1 MERIRLILIFLLL
14 AGTARA
20 ATINATSASQSAVS
34 AAITNAAPGDTVL
47 LPANQA
53 ATWTVMAT
61 SPGGINFTKNITL
74 DLNNCTIT
82 RNFPTVGGPLI
93 KATSSGGAC
102 RITRGRFTGG
112 TNFTATDSTQ
122 YDARYVRA
130 NTQSGGSIRVDHC
143 TFMESGSV
151 SLDTQHQGGQFLA
164 DHNTFYAGEPDEI
177 IHNLAYGRN
186 ASGGWDVDVVPG
198 DPSYN
203 AAYFEDNTFIWNSTA
218 AAGANAAI
226 QSYYGARTVFRHNE
240 LHNALIDTH
249 GDNTPHAGRWYE
261 YYEND
266 IYRNVNFSQ
275 PFQLRGG
282 SGVVFNNRLH
292 NQPGAAGAGN
302 IVLWTENAGDPAQCQ
317 IGRGKNA
324 VPGNFSSQASVP
336 LYLWNNTVINEGG
349 GTGGFGISFGTLPN
363 GTPGAIRTPRDYLNN
378 TVKPGYTP
386 TAWPHP
392 LQEGVVST
400 APVLSSI
407 SPTTR
412 IAGTG
417 SFTLT
422 ATGNSFVS
430 GAVVRWNGGSRTTSF
445 VSATSLMATINAAD
459 VANAGSASV
468 TVQNPNGEISG
479 AQTFTITPVIVPT
492 GTYYVSNS
500 GVDSASQPGTLAAPF
515 ATIGYA
521 VGRMAAGDEI
531 IVRGGTYPQGT
542 GLYITGPSGSNGNPC
557 AIRAYQGETPL
568 LTGSAPTNQT
578 VLAFTGV
585 SWWEIEGLNI
595 TGTNFAIMVR
605 GSSSNLRFLNNNLH
619 DSVGQLVHVK
629 ESSSFITFEG
639 NTMSNG
645 GSLGT
650 QNGEAFYIGTHGSGG
665 TDFTNNVTIRNNTMT
680 NLKHEA
686 VDLKHNTYGC
696 VIEGNTITNCITGS
710 GSTFG
715 KWAIIC
721 NPADAGR
728 PNSNHII
735 RNNTIS
741 GVGDGGLT
749 QAEASG
755 AVDLETGA
763 SVYNNVIYNTDP
775 DGDGIH
781 SWGVEYQ
788 AGDGYPK
795 YFWNNTYTG
804 PTSTAIHTRSGTLS
818 VGNNI
823 GPAASVS
830 TNNLPYTA
838 AYFVAP
844 AATPPDF
851 HLVAGSAP
859 INAGTTPPF
868 TISTDKDG
876 VSRTASPPPDIG
888 AYESTAAITVVDTP
902 VFSIPAGSFFSAQ
915 TVSITCATSGATIRY
930 TIDGTDPTA
939 SSPVYVTPLT
949 FSSTTTL
956 KAKAFKSGSTDSA
969 IASALYEIGT
979 WTTGATWKNVVVP
992 PQTGIVTW
1000 TFRASVNV
1008 AAANAVIGLSPNTST
1023 AVTDLEPILFFNDT
1037 NRIQARNDTTY
1048 TAVNTFPYT
1057 PNTVYEFVVTLDIA
1071 GNTYSATVAQVGQ
1084 TPVVIATNY
1093 LFRGGNGTATELDNL
1108 GMTAVLTGASVSVS
1122 QMSFAGI
1129 PPTAPTLTSATVGTN
1144 GTTLTLAFNE
1154 TTRYGTGG
1162 SGGWT
1167 ISASGGAATLT
1178 PTANPTT
1185 FTISRIIAAGET
1197 GTISYV
1203 QPGNGVESN
1212 SVGNADLASL
1222 SGFAFLNQSAT
1233 DLTAP
1238 TPNPSTFSS
1247 PPNATSSFEIAMTAT
1262 TATDVTAVQYY
1273 FDETSANPGGT
1284 DSGWQSQPTYTD
1296 TGLSPGV
1303 QYTYRVLA
1311 RDAALNQTTP
1321 SDSVDV
1327 TTPIIAGAR
1336 LITPTK
1342 QIGAGFFAP

>member
-14 AGTARA
+14 AGSARA
-20 ATINATSASQSAVS
+20 VDTVNNPTPGDVLT
-34 AAITNAAPGDTVL
+34 AITNTAAGGTVRIM
-47 LPANQA
+47 PVNANLN
-53 ATWTVMAT
+53 WTAKLT
-61 SPGGINFTKNITL
+61 FNKNITL
-74 DLNNCTIT
+74 DLNGATIT
-82 RNFPTVGGPLI
+82 RNMPGVNGPLI
-93 KATSSGGAC
+93 TATAVSGGAC
-102 RITRGRFTGG
+102 RITNGRLTGG
-112 TNFTATDSTQ
+112 LTGSGFN
-122 YDARYVRA
+122 ARYLTV
-130 NTQSGGSIRVDHC
+130 NSVSNGSMRVDHL
-143 TFMESGSV
+143 TIDPSGVISV
-151 SLDTQHQGGQFLA
+151 ELNHQAGQFLM
-164 DHNTFYAGEPDEI
+164 DHCTLASSDPDEI
-177 IHNLAYGRN
+177 IHQAAYG
-186 ASGGWDVDVVPG
+186 AGSTHTQGWDIDVVEG

-203 AAYFEDNTFIWNSTA
+203 AAYFEDNTFLWNSTGGT
-218 AAGANAAI
+218 GANAAI
-226 QSYYGARTVFRHNE
+226 QNYYGSRTVFRHNTVW
-240 LHNALIDTH
+240 NAIIDQH
-249 GDNTPHAGRWYE
+249 GDNSQHSGRWIE
-261 YYEND
+261 IYEND
-266 IYRNVNFSQ
+266 IYASVNFPNSIAI
-275 PFQLRGG
+275 RGG

-292 NQPGAAGAGN
+292 RMPGALNGQS
-302 IVLWTENAGDPAQCQ
+302 ITMWTETPGTGPMPCQ
-317 IGRGKNA
+317 VGRGKNIT
-324 VPGNFSSQASVP
+324 PGNHLNQQSNP
-336 LYLWNNTVINEGG
+336 LYFWNNTIVEGG
-349 GTGGFGISFGTLPN
+349 SGPIGVGVTVNTNPN
-363 GTPGAIRTPRDYLNN
+363 LAGPVPITPRDYING
-378 TVKPGYTP
+378 TVKAGYTP

-392 LQEGVVST
+392 LQGVVST

-412 IAGTG
+412 IAGSG
-417 SFTLT
+417 AFTLT

-430 GAVVRWNGGSRTTSF
+430 GAVVRWNGGNRTTTF
-445 VSATSLMATINAAD
+445 VSATSLTAAITAAD

-468 TVQNPNGEISG
+468 TVQNPNGEISS

-492 GTYYVSNS
+492 GTYYVSKDTP
-500 GVDSASQPGTLAAPF
+500 GAADTAAQPGTLAVPF
-515 ATIGYA
+515 ASIGYA
-521 VGRMAAGDEI
+521 VSRMAAGDEI
-531 IVRGGTYPQGT
+531 IVRQASTPYQMGT
-542 GLYITGPSGSNGNPC
+542 GLYITGPSGTNGNPC
-557 AIRAYQGETPL
+557 AIRAYQGETPQL
-568 LTGSAPTNQT
+568 IGSDVVVNQT

-595 TGTNFAIMVR
+595 SGVNFCVLVR

-619 DSVGQLVHVK
+619 DSSNQLVSVK
-629 ESSSFITFEG
+629 ENSSFITFEG
-639 NTMSNG
+639 NTMANG

-665 TDFTNNVTIRNNTMT
+665 TDFTHDVTIRNNTIT

-686 VDLKHNTYGC
+686 VDLKHNTYSC
-696 VIEGNTITNCITGS
+696 VIEGNTMTNIITGS

-715 KWAIIC
+715 KWAIIA

-728 PNSNHII
+728 PNPNHII

-741 GVGDGGLT
+741 GVGDGILT

-755 AVDLETGA
+755 AFELETGTT
-763 SVYNNVIYNTDP
+763 VYNNVIYNTDP

-781 SWGVEYQ
+781 SWGVEFT
-788 AGDGYPK
+788 AGDGHPK

-818 VGNNI
+818 IGNNI

-830 TNNLPYTA
+830 TNNLPYTE

-844 AATPPDF
+844 VATPPDF

-876 VSRTASPPPDIG
+876 VARVAPPDIG

-902 VFSIPAGSFFSAQ
+902 AFSIPGGSFFSAQ
-915 TVSITCATSGATIRY
+915 TVAITCATSGATIRY

-939 SSPVYVTPLT
+939 SSPVYVTPLNIA
-949 FSSTTTL
+949 SRTTL

-969 IASALYEIGT
+969 IASALYEIGD

-992 PQTGIVTW
+992 PQTGIITW

-1008 AAANAVIGLSPNTST
+1008 AIANAVIGLSPNPST
-1023 AVTDLEPILFFNDT
+1023 GVTDLEPILFFNDF

-1048 TAVNTFPYT
+1048 AAVNTFPYT

-1071 GNTYSATVAQVGQ
+1071 ANTYSATVAQVGQ

-1108 GMTAVLTGASVSVS
+1108 GMTATGTGASVSVS

-1129 PPTAPTLTSATVGTN
+1129 PPTAPTLTSATVGAT
-1144 GTTLTLAFNE
+1144 GTTLTA
-1154 TTRYGTGG
+1154 TYDIPVRYGTGG

-1167 ISASGGAATLT
+1167 INASGGAATLT
-1178 PTANPTT
+1178 PGANPTT
-1185 FTISRIIAAGET
+1185 FTISRVIAAGET

-1203 QPGNGVESN
+1203 QPGNGVES
-1212 SVGNADLASL
+1212 SATGNVDLGPSL
-1222 SGFAFLNQSAT
+1222 ISFANQST
-1233 DLTAP
+1233 VDQTAP
-1238 TPNPSTFSS
+1238 IPNPSTFSS
-1247 PPNATSSFEIAMTAT
+1247 PPNATSSFAIAMTAT
-1262 TATDVTAVQYY
+1262 TATDATAVQYY

-1284 DSGWQSQPTYTD
+1284 DSGWQSSPNYTD

>member
-1 MERIRLILIFLLL
+1 MERIRLTLIFLLL

-20 ATINATSASQSAVS
+20 VDTVNNPTPAQVLTAINATA
-34 AAITNAAPGDTVL
+34 NGGTVRIM
-47 LPANQA
+47 PANA
-53 ATWTVMAT
+53 SLTWTT
-61 SPGGINFTKNITL
+61 GLSFTKGITL
-74 DLNNCTIT
+74 DLNGATIT
-82 RNFPTVGGPLI
+82 RNMPTVTTSLVT
-93 KATSSGGAC
+93 ATAVSGFTT
-102 RITRGRFTGG
+102 RITNGRMTGG
-112 TNFTATDSTQ
+112 SNQTTSNFNGRYIRPNAADGANVRIDNITFDQNTGIMIETYLTAGQ
-122 YDARYVRA
+122 
-130 NTQSGGSIRVDHC
+130 ILIDHC
-143 TFMESGSV
+143 TFDIFGQASEVIHGKAWGSQTNEAGWLNDITPGGLNGVLYVEDCTFNKRFTGATGSV
-151 SLDTQHQGGQFLA
+151 HIVA
-164 DHNTFYAGEPDEI
+164 TF
-177 IHNLAYGRN
+177 
-186 ASGGWDVDVVPG
+186 
-198 DPSYN
+198 
-203 AAYFEDNTFIWNSTA
+203 
-218 AAGANAAI
+218 
-226 QSYYGARTVFRHNE
+226 YGARAVIRN
-240 LHNALIDTH
+240 NIINGGADIDVH
-249 GDNTPHAGRWYE
+249 GNQWVGGRWTE
-261 YYEND
+261 
-266 IYRNVNFSQ
+266 IYNNTWNVDSNLSRAMQ
-275 PFQLRGG
+275 IRAG
-282 SGVVFNNRLH
+282 SGVIFGNVLNNLA
-292 NQPGAAGAGN
+292 GAAGGRNIFLWEENVTGN
-302 IVLWTENAGDPAQCQ
+302 IFGFAVDPYPALYQVGQGKQPAAQTT
-317 IGRGKNA
+317 G
-324 VPGNFSSQASVP
+324 ASPDP
-336 LYLWNNTVINEGG
+336 LYIWGNTNLPV
-349 GTGGFGISFGTLPN
+349 GID
-363 GTPGAIRTPRDYLNN
+363 GASGSWIVAGRDYILA
-378 TVKPGYTP
+378 TKTGWPAAAAVY
-386 TAWPHP
+386 PHP
-392 LQEGVVST
+392 LQGVVST

-412 IAGTG
+412 IAGSG
-417 SFTLT
+417 AFTLT
-422 ATGNSFVS
+422 LTGNSFVS

-445 VSATSLMATINAAD
+445 VSATSLTAAITAAD

-468 TVQNPNGEISG
+468 TVQNPNGETSS

-515 ATIGYA
+515 ATINYA
-521 VGRMAAGDEI
+521 ISRMVSGDEI
-531 IVRGGTYPQGT
+531 IVRGGTYDLGVGQ
-542 GLYITGPSGSNGNPC
+542 YITSPSGTNGNPC
-557 AIRAYQGETPL
+557 AIRAYQGETPM
-568 LTGSAPTNQT
+568 LTGNNPTNQT

-619 DSVGQLVHVK
+619 DSVGQLVHIK
-629 ESSSFITFEG
+629 ENSSFITFEG
-639 NTMSNG
+639 NTMANG

-650 QNGEAFYIGTHGSGG
+650 QNGEAFYIGTHGTGG
-665 TDFTNNVTIRNNTMT
+665 TDFTNNVTIRNNTIS

-686 VDLKHNTYGC
+686 VDLKHNTYSC
-696 VIEGNTITNCITGS
+696 VIEGNTMTNIITGS

-715 KWAIIC
+715 KWAIIA
-721 NPADAGR
+721 NPSDAGR
-728 PNSNHII
+728 PNPNHII

-741 GVGDGGLT
+741 GVGDGILT

-755 AVDLETGA
+755 AFELETGCQ
-763 SVYNNVIYNTDP
+763 VYNNVIYNTDP

-781 SWGVEYQ
+781 SWGVEFT
-788 AGDGYPK
+788 AGDGHPK

-823 GPAASVS
+823 GPAASVA
-830 TNNLPYTA
+830 TTNLPYSA

-844 AATPPDF
+844 GATPPDF

-859 INAGTTPPF
+859 IDAGTTPPF
-868 TISTDKDG
+868 TIGTDKDG

-902 VFSIPAGSFFSAQ
+902 AFSIPGGSFFSAQ
-915 TVSITCATSGATIRY
+915 TVAITCATSGATIRY

-939 SSPVYVTPLT
+939 SSPVYVTPLNIA
-949 FSSTTTL
+949 SRTTL

-969 IASALYEIGT
+969 IASALYEIGD

-992 PQTGIVTW
+992 PQTGIITW

-1008 AAANAVIGLSPNTST
+1008 AIANAVIGLSPNPST
-1023 AVTDLEPILFFNDT
+1023 GVTDLEPILFFNDF

-1048 TAVNTFPYT
+1048 AAVNTFPYT

-1071 GNTYSATVAQVGQ
+1071 ANTYSATVAQVGQ

-1108 GMTAVLTGASVSVS
+1108 GMTATGTGASVSVS

-1129 PPTAPTLTSATVGTN
+1129 PPTAPTLTSASVGTN
-1144 GTTLTLAFNE
+1144 GTTLT
-1154 TTRYGTGG
+1154 TTYDIPVRYGTGG

-1167 ISASGGAATLT
+1167 INASGGAATLT
-1178 PTANPTT
+1178 PGANPTT
-1185 FTISRIIAAGET
+1185 FTISRVIAAGET

-1203 QPGNGVESN
+1203 QPGNGVES
-1212 SVGNADLASL
+1212 SATGNVDLGPSL
-1222 SGFAFLNQSAT
+1222 ISFANQST
-1233 DLTAP
+1233 VDQTAP
-1238 TPNPSTFSS
+1238 IPNPSTFSS

-1262 TATDVTAVQYY
+1262 TATDATAVQYY

-1284 DSGWQSQPTYTD
+1284 DSGWQSSPNYTD